1 MLPVYGAEHATSM
14 TDHAKVRAGCNG
26 AIGMKIDGI
35 C

>member
-1 MLPVYGAEHATSM
+1 MVLVYDAEHATSM
-14 TDHAKVRAGCNG
+14 TDHAKVRAGRNG